1 MKHTNE
7 YTDIKELFE
16 YEMTEVLLK
25 LKGEFAVIS
34 KDHELYKKMPEVTG
48 VKIIPVTLADVECK
62 SEAIILPQT
71 IVNNT
76 IVFPALSV
84 DNAGVTLVAIPEY
97 GFAVTG
103 TEEISPAAV
112 QLAGKAVTPVEIPQA
127 DIQGSAKITLAYIPA
142 AIKDITSTEEIS
154 PAAVQLAGKAVI
166 PAEIPQAD
174 IQGSAKITLAYI
186 PAAIKDITG
195 TEEIA
200 PAAVQLA
207 GKAVAPVEIPQ
218 ADIQGTVNVNPG
230 NITEIPQSTLARPV
244 VEKIEAEYI
253 PVRPHI
259 GYKTED
265 IEIKQEKIPEV
276 SVSVIKEYNFT
287 IPAILH
293 MAVHMPDV
301 PVVKQAEIS
310 KVMPAEIKMD
320 EILPLTPVLLSFEPI
335 QQTTVENIYVEI
347 PNFSSEEF
355 EHADFQLSDI
365 KKVQI
370 PDTPGFPVF
379 NIEK

>member
-112 QLAGKAVTPVEIPQA
+112 QLAGKAVTPV
-127 DIQGSAKITLAYIPA
+127 
-142 AIKDITSTEEIS
+142 
-154 PAAVQLAGKAVI
+154 
-166 PAEIPQAD
+166 EIPQAD